1 MAFSV
6 ISLCFCSYAALI
18 ADWPVV
24 VLGMCTVFIVVCALV
39 GVLVPELPDFSDP
52 LLVRKT
58 EPIESAHLV
67 YLAFDHLKRLS
78 ILGHFVLCYL
88 VPSLLKPSQA
98 ISKYSHFLKEERL
111 VCILRFS
118 KAVKELA
125 HLQKSGNLFLGLHV
139 KLKSCKLENLQ
150 TIKTFSQNL

>member
-1 MAFSV
+1 M
-6 ISLCFCSYAALI
+6 ISLCSCSYAALI

-24 VLGMCTVFIVVCALV
+24 VLGLCTVFIVVCALV

-58 EPIESAHLV
+58 EPIESAGLF
-67 YLAFDHLKRLS
+67 YLAFDHLKRMSTLR
-78 ILGHFVLCYL
+78 HFVLCYL

-98 ISKYSHFLKEERL
+98 ISKYSHFLKEGRL

-118 KAVKELA
+118 KGVKELA
-125 HLQKSGNLFLGLHV
+125 HHQKSGNLFLGLHV
-139 KLKSCKLENLQ
+139 NLKSCKLENLQ
-150 TIKTFSQNL
+150 TIETFSQNL